1 QFERNKIT
9 EQIPDKTSNAVYAD
23 YYDYESNENGL
34 YAYFIG
40 CKVEENTQAPEK
52 LDELILPDQ
61 NYRKVTAKGQTP
73 GCIAE
78 AWIEIWH
85 SGIDRKFG
93 FDFEIYDERSRDW
106 ENAAVHIFIS
116 VIG

>member
-1 QFERNKIT
+1 MKGFKLIGLKLNRKTKNENGQSGKDCGELWQQFERNKIT
-9 EQIPDKTSNAVYAD
+9 EQIPDKTSNAVYAV

-34 YAYFIG
+34 FAYFIG

-61 NYRKVTAKGQTP
+61 SYRKVTAKGQMP

-78 AWIEIWH
+78 AWKEIWH
-85 SGIDRKFG
+85 SGI
-93 FDFEIYDERSRDW
+93 
-106 ENAAVHIFIS
+106 
-116 VIG
+116 